1 MENRNHREFCKGLQ
15 PKSNNTNNINNT
27 YTYNNRNQTRRRN
40 IKAPTVR
47 NNKRWTTTKT
57 AILTL
62 ALATLG
68 TTIAV
73 PRIQQHRYETTSVQ
87 EQIKAEA
94 QKELIEE
101 SEEGNFYF
109 DGSNFATQASTPH
122 TALYKVLENTDIDE
136 IVDEYIKKP
145 TPELKAQIEDR
156 IDDLVDF
163 NVDTLRALF
172 ADGENTSIDNV
183 NISMTLRGDT
193 EYEQEKIMRGQKDSK
208 GWTLR
213 VNTPN
218 SNLESRC
225 GQNSNYNEIP
235 RDLFTLI
242 SQAKI
247 AKLERDPNVKLK
259 LNGFYEQDIFDR
271 ALQTYKETKTK
282 MTAKGYNLSTHNGT
296 TCLKTTDGKYYNYE
310 NEKVLSDDDFE
321 R

>member
-1 MENRNHREFCKGLQ
+1 MENRNHREFCKELQ

-259 LNGFYEQDIFDR
+259 LNGFYDQDIFDR
-271 ALQTYKETKTK
+271 ALKTYKETKTK
-282 MTAKGYNLSTHNGT
+282 MTAKGYNLSPHNGT